1 MVSDICNA
9 FVMASS
15 EALFIY
21 SPRGIATV
29 VNIYHVDVF
38 DACLSSSFYAALTK
52 PSEEFQGIYSYKSIW
67 PFNNIW
73 RVIIQI

>member
-1 MVSDICNA
+1 MQWGKLKTVADNAMVSDICNA

-38 DACLSSSFYAALTK
+38 DACLSSSFSAALTK
-52 PSEEFQGIYSYKSIW
+52 PSEEFQGIY
-67 PFNNIW
+67 
-73 RVIIQI
+73 

>member
-38 DACLSSSFYAALTK
+38 DACLSSSFSAALTK
-52 PSEEFQGIYSYKSIW
+52 PSEEFQYKSIW

>member
-1 MVSDICNA
+1 MVSDIYNA

-38 DACLSSSFYAALTK
+38 DACLSSSFSAALG
-52 PSEEFQGIYSYKSIW
+52 FI
-67 PFNNIW
+67 NIK
-73 RVIIQI
+73 VFGPLTTFGE

>member
-38 DACLSSSFYAALTK
+38 DACLSSSFSAALTK
-52 PSEEFQGIYSYKSIW
+52 PSEEF
-67 PFNNIW
+67 
-73 RVIIQI
+73 

>member
-29 VNIYHVDVF
+29 VNIYHIDVF
-38 DACLSSSFYAALTK
+38 NGCLSSSFSAALTK
-52 PSEEFQGIYSYKSIW
+52 PSEQFQGIY
-67 PFNNIW
+67 
-73 RVIIQI
+73 

>member
-1 MVSDICNA
+1 MVSDIYNA

-38 DACLSSSFYAALTK
+38 DACLSSSFSAALTK
-52 PSEEFQGIYSYKSIW
+52 PSEEF
-67 PFNNIW
+67 
-73 RVIIQI
+73 

>member
-29 VNIYHVDVF
+29 VNIYHIDVF
-38 DACLSSSFYAALTK
+38 DACLSSSFSAALTK
-52 PSEEFQGIYSYKSIW
+52 PSEKFRGFI
-67 PFNNIW
+67 NIK
-73 RVIIQI
+73 VFGPLTTFGE